1 MLFFAEFS
9 GEAQRHEEELQAIKE
24 CRICWLL
31 GSDHSLGGS
40 GWTAAENPS
49 PTLPL
54 IQLPLQEQDPEFYKF
69 LVEEVTQKSSLRTW
83 VDSHD
88 LSSCC
93 MMTIRAFQSLW
104 SCHAN
109 TDASAASIK
118 VPGPKAVGLYSWC
131 GRRKWGGLL
140 PDLQRIFPRLW
151 HFLPFHVFRASRS
164 KLWTVLTDIVSCLDR
179 FWHFYKAP
187 WAPGI
192 FWWTQWQTGLAQGDW
207 LGLKFINIRCHFWDT
222 HFETERAVLECSIVF
237 LFTDAWQVP
246 VAL

>member
-83 VDSHD
+83 VDLIMSCQYWCECGQYQSARTKSCWTLQLMWKEKVRRTVPSPPKD
-88 LSSCC
+88 FSSALALSAVS
-93 MMTIRAFQSLW
+93 RFSGF
-104 SCHAN
+104 SF
-109 TDASAASIK
+109 K
-118 VPGPKAVGLYSWC
+118 VVNRIGWYRVLFGP
-131 GRRKWGGLL
+131 LL
-140 PDLQRIFPRLW
+140 TLL
-151 HFLPFHVFRASRS
+151 
-164 KLWTVLTDIVSCLDR
+164 
-179 FWHFYKAP
+179 
-187 WAPGI
+187 
-192 FWWTQWQTGLAQGDW
+192 
-207 LGLKFINIRCHFWDT
+207 
-222 HFETERAVLECSIVF
+222 
-237 LFTDAWQVP
+237 
-246 VAL
+246 